1 MGTPLKTRL
10 SCAGCLHDAQSV
22 EREPFPFRCARAE
35 PGDDI
40 DHVMRRTLHVAAWRE
55 APAADAGPAAATP
68 GAANPLVQYRRRLYT
83 YHLARAHGL
92 ADADFVDLVSDLDR
106 RVASYEGHGHAA
118 TPFGPADR
126 LGETLDLAAGTL
138 WVKDET
144 GSVGGSHKIR
154 HLAGVLVYL
163 RVVETLLERG
173 LLPEDAPGIAHIVA
187 EPAAPLAIASCGN
200 AALAASI
207 LARAA
212 GRQLDA
218 YVPPSAEL
226 PVLEQLAARGARLV
240 TCPRRE
246 GERGDP
252 TYLRFREALLAGAVP
267 FCCQGPENGLT
278 IEGGQ
283 TLVYEMLDTLGAAP
297 LDRLFVQVGGGA
309 FASACVRGF
318 EEALAAGTIARL
330 PRVHAVQ
337 TDGAWPLARAYD
349 RVAALLLARVDPDGG
364 WRSPA
369 IAPDERA
376 DAAHAILRLAAPADI
391 RAVMREAVTHRA
403 SYMWPWEREPHGL
416 AHAILDDETYDWA
429 AVVEGMLAS
438 GGWPLVVTDG
448 QLAQANAAAQER
460 TGTPVCV
467 SGSAGLAGLFAL
479 QQAAQPGMVAPGERV
494 AVVFSGRQR

>member
-10 SCAGCLHDAQSV
+10 SCAGCQHDADAL

-35 PGDDI
+35 PGDDV
-40 DHVMRRTLHVAAWRE
+40 DHVMRRHLHVAAWRE
-55 APAADAGPAAATP
+55 APSADAGPASGTP
-68 GAANPLVQYRRRLYT
+68 GAASPLVQYRRRLYA
-83 YHLARAHGL
+83 YHVARAHGL
-92 ADADFVDLVSDLDR
+92 PDADFVDVVSDLDR
-106 RVASYEGHGHAA
+106 RVASHEGHGQAA
-118 TPFGPADR
+118 TPFGPADA
-126 LGETLDLAAGTL
+126 LAEAVALPPGGL

-144 GSVGGSHKIR
+144 GAVGGSHKIR

-163 RVVETLLERG
+163 RVVETLLARS
-173 LLPEDAPGIAHIVA
+173 LLPEDARGIAHVVA

-218 YVPPSAEL
+218 YVPPSAER
-226 PVLEQLAARGARLV
+226 PVLEQLAARGARIV
-240 TCPRRE
+240 PCPRRE

-252 TYLRFREALLAGAVP
+252 TYLRFREAVTAGAVP

-278 IEGGQ
+278 IDGGQ
-283 TLVYEMLDTLGAAP
+283 TIVYEMLDAPGAP
-297 LDRLFVQVGGGA
+297 VPDRLFLQVGGGA

-349 RVAALLLARVDPDGG
+349 RVAARLLARVDPDGG
-364 WRSPA
+364 WTAPA
-369 IAPDERA
+369 LVPGERA
-376 DAAHAILRLAAPADI
+376 EAAHAIRRLAAPADI
-391 RAVMREAVTHRA
+391 AAAMRDAVTHRA
-403 SYMWPWEREPHGL
+403 SYMWPWEPEPRSL

-429 AVVEGMLAS
+429 AVVEGMLSS
-438 GGWPLVVTDG
+438 GGWPIVVDDG
-448 QLAQANAAAQER
+448 HLARANALARQR
-460 TGTPVCV
+460 TGSHVCV
-467 SGSAGLAGLFAL
+467 SGSAGLAGLLAL
-479 QQAAQPGMVAPGERV
+479 QAGGSGEGVDPAERV
-494 AVVFSGRQR
+494 AVVFSGRHR